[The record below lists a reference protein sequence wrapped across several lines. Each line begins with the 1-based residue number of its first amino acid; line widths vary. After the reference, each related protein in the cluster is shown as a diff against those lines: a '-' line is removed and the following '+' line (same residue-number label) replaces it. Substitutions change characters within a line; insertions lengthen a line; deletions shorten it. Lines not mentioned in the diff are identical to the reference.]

1 MYLFLPNP
9 SSFTMAL
16 GFTRQVTEM
25 SSEDLSGGKMWP
37 ARKADNLTATF
48 EPIV

>member
-1 MYLFLPNP
+1 MYFSLPNP

-16 GFTRQVTEM
+16 GFTRHATEM
-25 SSEDLSGGKMWP
+25 STEDLSGGKMWP
-37 ARKADNLTATF
+37 ALKADNVSANF